1 MKRIVLSTLVLLIF
15 GSPVTAESPWFYPTS
30 SHHSYVNPHLTPTR
44 ALKGTWQSR
53 FDGQLV
59 LWHGRAS
66 QVRRNHPQSLQL
78 ATESGK
84 TVEVQFSR
92 TVKNLQVDREGEI
105 LAIKGHVRRT
115 PAGKVYLEG
124 RSVIPWRPKNGFSRG
139 TPLIEQWIGFSR
151 PELPQ
156 ATRVKIAEM
165 IQREAA
171 SQNLDPLFL
180 TALIQ
185 VESGFDPRAVSVSGA
200 LGLGQLMP
208 DTARGLG
215 VNPNDIS
222 ENIRGCARMIGGLVQ
237 RYRHRA
243 DGKALALASYN
254 AGPTLVADTL
264 RVPPYEQTVNYVY
277 FIGSLHQELQRQ
289 QRALK

>member
-1 MKRIVLSTLVLLIF
+1 MRRLLLSLTCLLLVSTTAWA
-15 GSPVTAESPWFYPTS
+15 GSPWYFPTDT
-30 SHHSYVNPHLTPTR
+30 HRSYVNPHLTPTR
-44 ALKGTWQSR
+44 ALKGAWQSR

-59 LWHGRAS
+59 LWQGKAS
-66 QVRRNHPQSLQL
+66 KVRRNQPQSLLL
-78 ATESGK
+78 ATDSGK
-84 TVEVQFSR
+84 SVEVHFSR
-92 TVKNLQVDREGEI
+92 TVKNLQVDREGEV

-115 PAGKVYLEG
+115 PAGKVFLEG
-124 RSVIPWRPKNGFSRG
+124 RSVIPWRPGKGFTRNA
-139 TPLIEQWIGFSR
+139 PMIEQWIGFSR
-151 PELPQ
+151 PELPE
-156 ATRVKIAEM
+156 ATRVKIAELNR
-165 IQREAA
+165 REAA

-215 VNPNDIS
+215 VDPHNMGD
-222 ENIRGCARMIGGLVQ
+222 NIRGCARMISGLVQ
-237 RYRHRA
+237 RYQHRA

-254 AGPTLVADTL
+254 AGPTLVAQTL

-289 QRALK
+289 QRALR